1 MSDGVGLVTT
11 THEPPLGAAASQQR
25 TKVISI
31 NEDPAPH
38 RQIDHLLWCVGGVE
52 LLLNF
57 GVALYL
63 MAEVIQS
70 VQQGLCVAVHAS
82 SAGAH
87 NATKAAGSTT

>member
-1 MSDGVGLVTT
+1 MSDGVGLVAT
-11 THEPPLGAAASQQR
+11 THEPAFCAAAPQQR

-70 VQQGLCVAVHAS
+70 VQQGLRGLIHA
-82 SAGAH
+82 A
-87 NATKAAGSTT
+87 